1 MKVQTLGD
9 TSSLTSCSPFESLS
23 TNHWAGP
30 QEVTICGHH
39 GDRVCGWAL
48 DLMCYL
54 EQMKYDAGERG
65 GGGDGNG
72 EREKWGG
79 VYHVEDKRETG
90 SGGPSSIHG
99 DRGGGGEG

>member
-48 DLMCYL
+48 DLMRYL

-65 GGGDGNG
+65 GGVVEM

-79 VYHVEDKRETG
+79 VYHVEDKEKQEVE
-90 SGGPSSIHG
+90 SQAPSMVIVVG
-99 DRGGGGEG
+99 RGR